1 MESDLN
7 TLGSVADS
15 LRRTCVTSD
24 HSCLGPQSA
33 LTGRQPVLTVLLQS
47 TTFLTIKLDTF
58 PLFSFAGYPNRK
70 VVGGRCSERF
80 CCVSFRLA
88 KRPPWRPV
96 GSGNSTCHP
105 TLEACPKTGTLSCH
119 GQSCPRFQLRVLWA
133 LILEQGFLPYQL
145 AHNAIKRLL
154 RRSFHRA
161 RFHVESVANR
171 NAYLLKQAIGALNS
185 CVIYTTPKRAVC
197 CKSRESMSPQ
207 RTRLALR
214 HGTPRQD
221 VKTSLY

>member
-1 MESDLN
+1 MERWL
-7 TLGSVADS
+7 A
-15 LRRTCVTSD
+15 
-24 HSCLGPQSA
+24 
-33 LTGRQPVLTVLLQS
+33 
-47 TTFLTIKLDTF
+47 
-58 PLFSFAGYPNRK
+58 
-70 VVGGRCSERF
+70 GRCSERF

-161 RFHVESVANR
+161 RFHVESVANC
-171 NAYLLKQAIGALNS
+171 NAYLLKQAIGALN
-185 CVIYTTPKRAVC
+185 CMIYTTPLSRLVKHRRAKARHAVNHAAHTARDWRC
-197 CKSRESMSPQ
+197 VMA
-207 RTRLALR
+207 RL
-214 HGTPRQD
+214 D
-221 VKTSLY
+221 KM